1 MGRRIVVFQGHPD
14 PAGGHF
20 GHALAEAYIKG
31 ARVAGHEVSRIDI
44 ARLDFPWLRRPEDF
58 EQGEPPAVI
67 GEAQRAI
74 EQADH
79 LMFIYPLWLGDMP
92 AIVKAFLEQTFRP
105 GFVTHSEAGISSFGS
120 RRLEGK
126 SARLVVT
133 MGMPGFFYRLF
144 YRAHSVK
151 SFRRNILR
159 FCGFKPVR
167 VTLIGVSVGGERAR
181 AKWLRCLQTM
191 GSAGR

>member
-1 MGRRIVVFQGHPD
+1 MGTRIVVFQGHPD

-20 GHALAEAYIKG
+20 GHALAEAYTDG
-31 ARVAGHEVSRIDI
+31 AREAGHVVNTIDI
-44 ARLDFPWLRRPEDF
+44 ARLDFPWLQSAKDF
-58 EQGEPPAVI
+58 EQGKPPASI

-79 LMFIYPLWLGDMP
+79 VVFIYPLWLGDMP
-92 AIVKAFLEQTFRP
+92 AILKAFLEQTFRP
-105 GFVTHSEAGISSFGS
+105 AFVTDSEAGMSGFGS
-120 RRLEGK
+120 RRLKGK

-133 MGMPGFFYRLF
+133 MGMPGLFYRVF

-167 VTLIGVSVGGERAR
+167 TTVIGVSVGGDKSRAN
-181 AKWLRCLQTM
+181 WLRRAQAM
-191 GSAGR
+191 GRAGR